1 MYLRDDGSTYTR
13 KEIFVKLDVTFRD
26 RMLKV
31 LKGPPLSVFLC
42 ISLHCDESMTAF
54 PSVTTIENETGY
66 SRPAVLAALDFL
78 IQQAGLVERQ
88 YRQKASGEA
97 DSNLYTIR
105 GFFTM
110 GSKPDLPGV
119 ANVVSYPQLTSLAT
133 VANDVSSK
141 KKPSK
146 KIPSEE
152 DIEDAPDGAGADA
165 PTPAPPAK
173 APPSRKEKEPTA
185 RARDIP
191 AAMIYHDLTRRW
203 PPRVVWDRLRL
214 IANGGLARW
223 GETVKAWLA
232 VGWNPGNLAGMLDC
246 YDRGELPGTRRPER
260 GKLAAVSQAEDDA
273 AWAQIQAHIAERER
287 EREVVHATN

>member
-1 MYLRDDGSTYTR
+1 M
-13 KEIFVKLDVTFRD
+13 V
-26 RMLKV
+26 
-31 LKGPPLSVFLC
+31 
-42 ISLHCDESMTAF
+42 
-54 PSVTTIENETGY
+54 
-66 SRPAVLAALDFL
+66 
-78 IQQAGLVERQ
+78 
-88 YRQKASGEA
+88 
-97 DSNLYTIR
+97 
-105 GFFTM
+105 
-110 GSKPDLPGV
+110 
-119 ANVVSYPQLTSLAT
+119 
-133 VANDVSSK
+133 
-141 KKPSK
+141 
-146 KIPSEE
+146 
-152 DIEDAPDGAGADA
+152 GADA

-173 APPSRKEKEPTA
+173 APPSRKEKEPT
-185 RARDIP
+185 ARDIP

-273 AWAQIQAHIAERER
+273 AWALIQAHIAERER